1 MEKHEDRIEHT
12 NQTTNRPANSNKRIN
27 GRTDKRTH
35 WVMNVEIL
43 SFAYGESLQ
52 SEILLMT
59 VLYSTLASLGPF
71 VES

>member
-12 NQTTNRPANSNKRIN
+12 NQPTNRPANSNKRIN